1 MGSSPKKL
9 QKMTIGFVDLT
20 PYLPLSTN
28 VERGTGGEV
37 FKDSYECLR
46 MSTLLSL

>member
-1 MGSSPKKL
+1 MQIWLFS
-9 QKMTIGFVDLT
+9 LT

-37 FKDSYECLR
+37 FKR
-46 MSTLLSL
+46 LLSSSKTSATKPRTPPK

>member
-1 MGSSPKKL
+1 ML
-9 QKMTIGFVDLT
+9 MQIGLFNLT

-37 FKDSYECLR
+37 FKRQLSSSKTSATKLR
-46 MSTLLSL
+46 TPQK